1 MTGLVTDMRKMEKE
15 KEANQEQELKKNSG
29 FFPKLLWIL
38 LTLGTL
44 LFMITAIQW
53 IATLRYPDM
62 SAYLFWVLT
71 SLLILLH
78 VIIGLANP
86 PESYSLEIILD
97 GNQICHMVPL
107 RHVLIVSA
115 NTVVGIAGVVSM
127 AYIGLRRPCYG
138 TLSAWNI
145 FGFIL
150 SILLLLWVIISSL
163 GDKFLKQKS
172 PMELPHIQFP
182 EEVVK
187 KSEEF
192 CAGHLETLV
201 NLFYTLLP
209 LPSMS
214 SLTSSLKQSR
224 TIINKPV
231 HILSVFLAMI
241 LCLLMFSAQL
251 WFIKSR
257 PYVEEWQ
264 NADQDDYFAREWDI
278 TGTARV
284 VDRKL
289 VILISTPVTFI
300 LSILLIILVR
310 KTTVIS
316 MLVVSLISSFLGVF
330 FLVFSFFSVQYI
342 ILMGV
347 NFSLLHKI
355 LTLITL
361 LPVPL
366 LSSIFL
372 ALAYSNIL
380 QLQEEK
386 EAEKMSNSES
396 CCLTFSMFLSVAFI
410 FLSIST
416 MININLAINNYM
428 KDDWSTTIDHKYDME
443 CKGLVYVQDSYGEYY
458 PEYYEKPAKCHG
470 KVLEISLQE
479 RCTFFSISQM
489 SVTESMIFYF
499 LLLVL
504 TGRRIT
510 RKALF
515 LPGILLFVSAGTTFK
530 TFITGF
536 DQNYSH
542 YKNNNLFLLI
552 LGYILTIVSFI
563 IGLSCSIIG
572 SPVLITFIVYLSR
585 TIWAMIV
592 LIFIFFI
599 TLAQSFL
606 MLAGSLARMIS
617 TTIKNSQQRGDE
629 EC

>member
-29 FFPKLLWIL
+29 FFPKLLCIL

-107 RHVLIVSA
+107 RHVLTVSA

-224 TIINKPV
+224 AIINKLV

-264 NADQDDYFAREWDI
+264 DADQDDYFAREWDI

-300 LSILLIILVR
+300 LSILLIILMK

-316 MLVVSLISSFLGVF
+316 MLVVSPISSFLGVF

-347 NFSLLHKI
+347 NVSLLHKI

-386 EAEKMSNSES
+386 EAEKSNNSETD

-428 KDDWSTTIDHKYDME
+428 KDDWSTTIDHTYDID
-443 CKGLVYVQDSYGEYY
+443 CYDVYHTG
-458 PEYYEKPAKCHG
+458 YYEKPRKCHG
-470 KVLEISLQE
+470 KVLAISLQE
-479 RCTFFSISQM
+479 KCTFFSISQM